1 MGQFAQLPCNDSSL
15 ENRAKLRRVP
25 TCLGRASAT
34 FAVVAAL
41 AGGCAAPLPLSVF
54 DGRETESWLAFDLE
68 YPDEV
73 RPRDMFD
80 SFLRHAKASGCPT
93 RGING
98 NYPGT
103 VNEIYTDAP
112 QIGHGVAAYCA
123 DGVIAIF
130 AMRGARVQLGCEKP
144 TTRDRC
150 NRLLKGLDEA
160 LPGDS
165 LGFVG
170 RR

>member
-1 MGQFAQLPCNDSSL
+1 M
-15 ENRAKLRRVP
+15 
-25 TCLGRASAT
+25 
-34 FAVVAAL
+34 AAL
-41 AGGCAAPLPLSVF
+41 AGGCTPPLPLSVF
-54 DGRETESWLAFDLE
+54 DGRETESWLAFDLD

-80 SFLRHAKASGCPT
+80 SFLRHANAFGCPT

-103 VNEIYTDAP
+103 ESEIYTDP
-112 QIGHGVAAYCA
+112 PNIGHGVAAYCG

-130 AMRGARVQLGCEKP
+130 AMRGARAQVGCKKP

-150 NRLLKGLDEA
+150 NGLLKGIDEA

-165 LGFVG
+165 VGFVG